1 MKLTHTSPVAITS
14 ITAHGR
20 FGEFLFFSENEY
32 VMTAGDHVT
41 YTIDLDESEIIAASQ
56 IFYHENAASLSALVA
71 EVANQFEIDED
82 AAESLI
88 DESAS
93 IYDIDSNVD
102 AEDLADASWDIQR
115 YTARAAKEL
124 GFRAVSVT
132 DEQGSAYMIDMMGR
146 EDELVSA

>member
-1 MKLTHTSPVAITS
+1 MQLIHTSPAEITS

-32 VMTAGDHVT
+32 LMTAGEHVT
-41 YTIDLDESEIIAASQ
+41 YTIDLDESEVIEAGE
-56 IFYHENAASLSALVA
+56 IFYHENASSLSALVA
-71 EVANQFEIDED
+71 KVAEQFDIDED
-82 AAESLI
+82 TAESLI

-93 IYDIDSNVD
+93 IYEIESNVD

-124 GFRAVSVT
+124 GFRAVLVT

-146 EDELVSA
+146 EAELMKA